1 MNRYEKIL
9 ERIDALK
16 ETVKAS
22 TDSYSYGV
30 LVGLIMAEAVVR
42 ETEYVTEKDTIRK

>member
-16 ETVKAS
+16 ETVRAS
-22 TDSYSYGV
+22 TVNSYNYGV

-42 ETEYVTEKDTIRK
+42 ETEDDAEQGAV

>member
-1 MNRYEKIL
+1 MNQYEKIL

-22 TDSYSYGV
+22 KDSYSYGV

-42 ETEYVTEKDTIRK
+42 ETEDVTEQGAV